1 MQPSPN
7 FATCSAGTA
16 RASVHKAE
24 LQLRLPGTSQ
34 GMLTLGCS
42 LKITDVT
49 TLLCVLQCQE
59 QGFFTNNPQSS
70 LPRQSQPKQRC
81 PAQSPAHRH
90 HPTPC
95 ALQDGQRS
103 KGRGSSRACKK
114 QEHGFI
120 MQHNITSREPRQ
132 VTEQLARILSRQNF
146 QAPHAAGRTW
156 QCPQAPAPSRSSC
169 SPQLPLSQ
177 TPSRGRVMWVQ
188 TTSAGGGRTFY
199 SFPSHAL
206 QNPAEDS
213 TQSAGQSPLPAPCPR
228 ARRVRRPP
236 ELLGRRAAPHNSA
249 SATASP

>member
-1 MQPSPN
+1 
-7 FATCSAGTA
+7 
-16 RASVHKAE
+16 
-24 LQLRLPGTSQ
+24 
-34 GMLTLGCS
+34 MLTLGCS

-120 MQHNITSREPRQ
+120 TRHNITSREPRQ
-132 VTEQLARILSRQNF
+132 VTKQLARIPSRQNF
-146 QAPHAAGRTW
+146 QAPHAAGRTG
-156 QCPQAPAPSRSSC
+156 QCPQAPAPSRSSR
-169 SPQLPLSQ
+169 SPPAPPQSDSLQGPSDVGSNHQRWRWQDLLFIPL
-177 TPSRGRVMWVQ
+177 T
-188 TTSAGGGRTFY
+188 
-199 SFPSHAL
+199 H
-206 QNPAEDS
+206 PAES
-213 TQSAGQSPLPAPCPR
+213 C
-228 ARRVRRPP
+228 
-236 ELLGRRAAPHNSA
+236 
-249 SATASP
+249 